1 MTWGCSPPRSRISP
15 DPCNCI
21 PIKPKA
27 GRAPPSGFCYT
38 SGLSLSL
45 SATAVSLPP
54 AGSLATP
61 KHPCQAPFAQIFCGL
76 PAQNIPPLSAFHFS
90 VFAVILR
97 FSRNKPYIIMLIIL
111 FVYEKTRFRGVVPF
125 KRASDFD
132 HLHKKSGGFPHL
144 STGGIF
150 CRRRRFLGV
159 RLQKPLAAPPFAP
172 PFAGAVPGR
181 PAPPPGDFSLFNL
194 YNFEPPFSF
203 DKPKPAVYTTPRA
216 VGEVLRRVTVRQI
229 FAAFTRSCSS
239 PAPRSR
245 RRIPHLSAGHTP
257 TPARCREERN

>member
-1 MTWGCSPPRSRISP
+1 MIVTGASKPTDHP
-15 DPCNCI
+15 D
-21 PIKPKA
+21 A
-27 GRAPPSGFCYT
+27 FASVLFCCPHVF
-38 SGLSLSL
+38 SISLST
-45 SATAVSLPP
+45 TAVSLPP
-54 AGSLATP
+54 AGSLSPP
-61 KHPCQAPFAQIFCGL
+61 KHSCQAPFAQIFSGL
-76 PAQNIPPLSAFHFS
+76 PTQNIPPLSAFHFP

-97 FSRNKPYIIMLIIL
+97 FSRNKPYIIILIIL
-111 FVYEKTRFRGVVPF
+111 FVYEKARFRGVVSF

-159 RLQKPLAAPPFAP
+159 PLQKPLAAPPFAP
-172 PFAGAVPGR
+172 SFAGAVSGR
-181 PAPPPGDFSLFNL
+181 PAPPLVVFSLFNL

-216 VGEVLRRVTVRQI
+216 VGDALRRALVRQI

-257 TPARCREERN
+257 TPARCRKERN